1 MPRPKGGKGERAVNR
16 ARRPAGTLDRDLRT
30 TDPIEAAPSLG
41 VCFYSAAAAVG
52 RFLFRKTSASGR
64 WMMQRQRARLR
75 IFSYSLKPMPYREI
89 RHQAFYGII
98 YVPFGRDIK

>member
-1 MPRPKGGKGERAVNR
+1 MPLPKGGKGERAVNR

-52 RFLFRKTSASGR
+52 RFLVLGTPARKPVDDAKATR
-64 WMMQRQRARLR
+64 TIKNILL
-75 IFSYSLKPMPYREI
+75 FS
-89 RHQAFYGII
+89 
-98 YVPFGRDIK
+98 

>member
-1 MPRPKGGKGERAVNR
+1 MKIRSDTVTVKGSSSHMPLPKGGKGERAVNR

-75 IFSYSLKPMPYREI
+75 IFSYSLK
-89 RHQAFYGII
+89 A
-98 YVPFGRDIK
+98 DALS